1 MNQVLERPRGVPL
14 PPLLAMLLRPLRQ
27 RQTYLN
33 VLYLLASFPLGLVYF
48 LFLTIG
54 LSVGFGTLIVWVGF
68 PILAVTVAGWWW
80 LASFERELTI
90 WWLGVDIAP
99 MSRPRPT
106 DATFRGRLKAHL
118 SNQVTWTSFIYLLV
132 RFPLGILSFTVAF
145 GAIALTA
152 RLVTTPLRYLFDF
165 GADGLAPAFAAAA
178 TFLFPPLGVVI
189 GFLSLHL
196 LNGLAFASGRFARLM
211 LGLADVGA
219 LTARLSETRAVAV
232 RASAQAE
239 RAEQSRRELI
249 VNVSHELRTPTAS
262 IRGHVE
268 SLLIAL
274 DEGAD
279 PVEGAPRQPGAG
291 ATGQGAATGAIP
303 LAPHELRNYL
313 TIVHRE
319 TERLGALVD
328 DLLSLAR
335 AEADELRLELVP
347 VPVGEVIDEVYQ
359 SLAPLARRERQVT
372 LVREVPPELPPV
384 LADRLRLRQVLL
396 NLVRNAITYTPAG
409 GIVSLGVERPPAG
422 ETYLTLVVADTG
434 VGIAPQELER
444 VFERFYR
451 TDSSRARASGGFG
464 LGLSI
469 VRDMV
474 TAMGGS
480 VGAES
485 TEGEGSKFR
494 VTLRAVEERRAG
506 GGYSLPAGDG
516 RPAEGPRAVDS
527 GSLREHV

>member
-1 MNQVLERPRGVPL
+1 MNQALERPRGVTL
-14 PPLLAMLLRPLRQ
+14 APLLALLLRPLRQ

-33 VLYLLASFPLGLVYF
+33 VLYLLASFPLGLAYF

-54 LSVGFGTLIVWVGF
+54 LSLGFGTLIIWIGI

-106 DATFRGRLKAHL
+106 DATFKGRMKAHL

-132 RFPLGILSFTVAF
+132 KFPLGILSFAVAF

-152 RLVTTPLRYLFDF
+152 RLVTTPLRYLYYLPYGSDF
-165 GADGLAPAFAAAA
+165 GADGLPPALAVVAM
-178 TFLFPPLGVVI
+178 FLFPPLGVVV

-274 DEGAD
+274 DEGAGPD
-279 PVEGAPRQPGAG
+279 GVAAGGPGAG
-291 ATGQGAATGAIP
+291 TPPQGVAPGAIP
-303 LAPHELRNYL
+303 LAPEELRNYL

-347 VPVGEVIDEVYQ
+347 VPAGEVIEEVYQ

-372 LVREVPPELPPV
+372 LVRDLPPELPPV
-384 LADRLRLRQVLL
+384 LADRQRLSQVLL

-422 ETYLTLVVADTG
+422 GAYLTLVVADTG
-434 VGIAPQELER
+434 VGIAPEELER
-444 VFERFYR
+444 VFDRFYR
-451 TDSSRARASGGFG
+451 TDSSRARVSGGFG

-494 VTLRAVEERRAG
+494 VTLRVAEESRVPEYSVVQSG
-506 GGYSLPAGDG
+506 G
-516 RPAEGPRAVDS
+516 RAV
-527 GSLREHV
+527 G